1 MNHSG
6 KNGYVRESWG
16 GNASLQE
23 LERYIY
29 PATASGVAHFR
40 AAAANGD
47 YDRMVEAANDLRRVS
62 TRLLS
67 FARMKQ
73 RQKRKQEAP
82 QNASSVGV

>member
-1 MNHSG
+1 MNLSG

-16 GNASLQE
+16 GSTATTEVTRYASK
-23 LERYIY
+23 
-29 PATASGVAHFR
+29 AASDALVDFYR
-40 AAAANGD
+40 AADADNQDAM
-47 YDRMVEAANDLRRVS
+47 YKAANDLRRVS

-73 RQKRKQEAP
+73 RQKRKQEAT